1 MSDSDS
7 EGDEKFLTPYG
18 SPSEYHSDA
27 TPLFSVENIDVL
39 SKTTRSQTEK
49 ITRHR
54 RAGSCTIGDG
64 QHNYGNGNSAAKRR
78 LDSINVYPEHVSS
91 ATACTSRSM
100 SLDDSVKS
108 GISTSYNVNWEGTTR
123 QRGVVLVSDGQ
134 SK

>member
-27 TPLFSVENIDVL
+27 TSLFSVEN

-54 RAGSCTIGDG
+54 RAGSCTIGDS
-64 QHNYGNGNSAAKRR
+64 QHIYGNGNSAAKRR
-78 LDSINVYPEHVSS
+78 LDSINVCPEHVSS

-100 SLDDSVKS
+100 SLDDSVQS

-123 QRGVVLVSDGQ
+123 QRGVILVSDGQ